1 MMAYS
6 SGVLNHYCIDNEAN
20 EAKRKKRL
28 TECTGRMKRAAGT
41 LSGSAPT
48 HLGDFLRVTQGAY
61 LVADQFAAQA
71 AVNNRA
77 SILGRAIFRSPPP
90 AMRTTS
96 ADAAT
101 APHTGA
107 SAAEIATPQVRP
119 CSDH

>member
-1 MMAYS
+1 
-6 SGVLNHYCIDNEAN
+6 
-20 EAKRKKRL
+20 
-28 TECTGRMKRAAGT
+28 MKRAAGT

-77 SILGRAIFRSPPP
+77 SMLGRAIFRSPPP

-101 APHTGA
+101 TTAPHTGA

-119 CSDH
+119 CGTESPVGVVD